1 MKKETKRFETKEIKK
16 SKYMN
21 DDVKKVISFLV
32 VLLIVA
38 LFIGLL
44 FFINGKYVTKDEFQ
58 DSTTNAVSIN
68 TKLITLDDIFKSEKS
83 EYYVLAYNA
92 EDTKTSSIYSSLVSS
107 TKSDI
112 FYVNLDEA
120 INKNHYDVAGE
131 EKVNVK
137 DIKDLML
144 TKPTLI
150 KVKNKKIV
158 SYTTNIDEIIK
169 ELSNKA

>member
-16 SKYMN
+16 SEYMN

-58 DSTTNAVSIN
+58 DNTTKAVSIN
-68 TKLITLDDIFKSEKS
+68 TKLIILDDILKSEKN
-83 EYYVLAYNA
+83 EYYVLAYNT
-92 EDTKTSSIYSSLVSS
+92 EDTKSASIYSSLVSS

-112 FYVNLDEA
+112 FYVNLDET
-120 INKNHYDVAGE
+120 INKNHYNVAGE
-131 EKVNVK
+131 EKVSVNDV
-137 DIKDLML
+137 KDLML

-169 ELSNKA
+169 ELSSKA

>member
-1 MKKETKRFETKEIKK
+1 MKKETKRFEPKEIKK

-58 DSTTNAVSIN
+58 DNTTKAVSIN
-68 TKLITLDDIFKSEKS
+68 TKLIILDDILKSEKN
-83 EYYVLAYNA
+83 EYYVLAYNT
-92 EDTKTSSIYSSLVSS
+92 EDTKSASIYSSLVSS

-112 FYVNLDEA
+112 FYVNLDET
-120 INKNHYDVAGE
+120 INKNHYNVAGE
-131 EKVNVK
+131 EKVIVK
-137 DIKDLML
+137 DVKDLML

-169 ELSNKA
+169 ELSSKA

>member
-68 TKLITLDDIFKSEKS
+68 TKLITLDDILKSENS

-92 EDTKTSSIYSSLVSS
+92 EDTKTASIYSSLVSS
-107 TKSDI
+107 TKSDV
-112 FYVNLDEA
+112 FYVNLDET

-137 DIKDLML
+137 DVKDLML

-169 ELSNKA
+169 ELSKKA

>member
-1 MKKETKRFETKEIKK
+1 MKKETKSFETKEIKK

-58 DSTTNAVSIN
+58 NSTTNAVSIN
-68 TKLITLDDIFKSEKS
+68 TKLITLDDILKSEKS

-92 EDTKTSSIYSSLVSS
+92 EDTKSASIYSSLVSS

-120 INKNHYDVAGE
+120 INKNHYNVAGE
-131 EKVNVK
+131 EKVSVK
-137 DIKDLML
+137 DVKDLML

-150 KVKNKKIV
+150 KVKSKKIV

-169 ELSNKA
+169 ELSSKA

>member
-16 SKYMN
+16 SEYMN

-58 DSTTNAVSIN
+58 DSTTNAVSN
-68 TKLITLDDIFKSEKS
+68 TKLITLDDILKSEKS

-92 EDTKTSSIYSSLVSS
+92 EDTKSASIYSSLVSS

-120 INKNHYDVAGE
+120 VNKNHYNVVDE
-131 EKVNVK
+131 EKVSVK
-137 DIKDLML
+137 DVKDLML

-150 KVKNKKIV
+150 KVKSKKIV

-169 ELSNKA
+169 ELSSKA

>member
-1 MKKETKRFETKEIKK
+1 MKKETKRFETKEIKN

-58 DSTTNAVSIN
+58 DNTTKAVSIN
-68 TKLITLDDIFKSEKS
+68 TKLIILDDILKSEKN
-83 EYYVLAYNA
+83 EYYVLAYNT
-92 EDTKTSSIYSSLVSS
+92 EDTKSASIYSSLVSS

-112 FYVNLDEA
+112 FYVNLDET
-120 INKNHYDVAGE
+120 INKNHYNVAGE
-131 EKVNVK
+131 EKVSVK
-137 DIKDLML
+137 DVKDLML

-169 ELSNKA
+169 ELSSKA

>member
-68 TKLITLDDIFKSEKS
+68 TKLITLDDILKSEKS

-92 EDTKTSSIYSSLVSS
+92 EDTKTASIYSSLVSS

-112 FYVNLDEA
+112 FYVNLDET

-131 EKVNVK
+131 EKVSVK
-137 DIKDLML
+137 DVKDLML

-169 ELSNKA
+169 ELSKKA

>member
-68 TKLITLDDIFKSEKS
+68 TKLITLDDILKSDKS
-83 EYYVLAYNA
+83 EYYVLAYNT
-92 EDTKTSSIYSSLVSS
+92 EDTKTASIYSSLVSS

-112 FYVNLDEA
+112 FYVNLDET

-137 DIKDLML
+137 DVKDLML

-169 ELSNKA
+169 ELSKKA

>member
-16 SKYMN
+16 SEYMN

-58 DSTTNAVSIN
+58 DNTTKAVSIN
-68 TKLITLDDIFKSEKS
+68 TKLIILDDILKSEKN
-83 EYYVLAYNA
+83 EYYVLAYNT
-92 EDTKTSSIYSSLVSS
+92 EDTKSASIYSSLVSS

-112 FYVNLDEA
+112 FYVNLDET
-120 INKNHYDVAGE
+120 INKNHYNVAGE
-131 EKVNVK
+131 EKVSVNDV
-137 DIKDLML
+137 KDLML

-150 KVKNKKIV
+150 KVKNRKIV

-169 ELSNKA
+169 ELSSKA

>member
-1 MKKETKRFETKEIKK
+1 MKKKTKRFETKEIKK

-92 EDTKTSSIYSSLVSS
+92 DDTKTASIYSSLVSS

-112 FYVNLDEA
+112 FYVNLDET

>member
-58 DSTTNAVSIN
+58 DNTTNAVSIN
-68 TKLITLDDIFKSEKS
+68 TKLITLDDILKSEKS
-83 EYYVLAYNA
+83 EYYVLAYNV
-92 EDTKTSSIYSSLVSS
+92 EDTKTASIYSSLVSS

-112 FYVNLDEA
+112 FYVNLDET

-137 DIKDLML
+137 DVKDLML

-169 ELSNKA
+169 ELSKKA

>member
-1 MKKETKRFETKEIKK
+1 MKKETRKFETKEIKK

-68 TKLITLDDIFKSEKS
+68 AKLIVLDDILKSEKT
-83 EYYVLAYNA
+83 EYYVLAYNV
-92 EDTKTSSIYSSLVSS
+92 EDTKSASVYSSLVSS

-112 FYVNLDEA
+112 FYVNLDET

-137 DIKDLML
+137 DVKDLML

-169 ELSNKA
+169 ELSKKA

>member
-1 MKKETKRFETKEIKK
+1 MKKEIKRFETKEIKN

-21 DDVKKVISFLV
+21 DDVKKVVSFLV

-58 DSTTNAVSIN
+58 DNTTKAVSIN
-68 TKLITLDDIFKSEKS
+68 TKLIILDDILKSEKN
-83 EYYVLAYNA
+83 EYYVLAYNT
-92 EDTKTSSIYSSLVSS
+92 EDTKSASIYSSLVSS

-112 FYVNLDEA
+112 FYVNLDET
-120 INKNHYDVAGE
+120 INKNHYNVVGE
-131 EKVNVK
+131 EKVSVNDV
-137 DIKDLML
+137 KDLML

-150 KVKNKKIV
+150 KVKNRKIV

-169 ELSNKA
+169 ELSSKA

>member
-92 EDTKTSSIYSSLVSS
+92 EDTKTASIYSSLVSS

-112 FYVNLDEA
+112 FYVNLDEI

-137 DIKDLML
+137 DVKDLML

-169 ELSNKA
+169 ELSKKA

>member
-16 SKYMN
+16 AKYMN

-83 EYYVLAYNA
+83 EYYVLAYNF
-92 EDTKTSSIYSSLVSS
+92 EDTKSASIYSSLVSS

-112 FYVNLDEA
+112 FYVNLDET
-120 INKNHYDVAGE
+120 INKNHYDEAGE

-137 DIKDLML
+137 DVKDLML